1 MLKPCKQKRVMSRQD
16 LKPHRKPRIRDH
28 IWGREKEEYKAD
40 QIRRMN
46 VKKIFGQRTYCQAI
60 NRKVLLKFPSKST
73 LQLSRAEHFLSF
85 LLFLFTKRSKLNK
98 TKTSLQSS
106 AKQQQVYVNKW
117 YAAYLKDV
125 HWTKREKKK
134 LCTHSFCTS
143 GHRVFWCKIS
153 SVGGSENNKKVKKTQ
168 KVNLQPFSL
177 CQGNC
182 KTLCKL
188 RDL

>member
-1 MLKPCKQKRVMSRQD
+1 
-16 LKPHRKPRIRDH
+16 
-28 IWGREKEEYKAD
+28 
-40 QIRRMN
+40 MN
-46 VKKIFGQRTYCQAI
+46 VKKIFGQRTYCQAV

-73 LQLSRAEHFLSF
+73 LQLSRAEHFVFFYCFCLRNKANW
-85 LLFLFTKRSKLNK
+85 TKQKHLYSRLQNSSKFMLIN
-98 TKTSLQSS
+98 
-106 AKQQQVYVNKW
+106 NN
-117 YAAYLKDV
+117 AAYLKDV

-143 GHRVFWCKIS
+143 GHSVFWCKIS

-168 KVNLQPFSL
+168 KLNLQPFSL

>member
-1 MLKPCKQKRVMSRQD
+1 MLKPCKQKRVMSHQD

-46 VKKIFGQRTYCQAI
+46 VKKIFGQRTLLPSSQSKGPF
-60 NRKVLLKFPSKST
+60 KVSLKVYFTIEPGGTFS
-73 LQLSRAEHFLSF
+73 FF
-85 LLFLFTKRSKLNK
+85 LLFLFTKQSKLNK

-106 AKQQQVYVNKW
+106 AKQQQVYANKW

-143 GHRVFWCKIS
+143 GHSVFWCKIS